1 MIVADMDTTSPQL
14 RTLGLIGGMSWHSTA
29 TYYRMINESVA
40 AQVGGH
46 ASASIALQSMNF
58 AEIRDCQIHEDWARA
73 ADLLTEAAQRC
84 VAGGAET
91 LAICTNLMHK
101 VAPQVEEAVDIPLL
115 HIGDAVA
122 AQATP
127 NGWGTLG
134 ILATQWVMDE
144 SFYEARLKEQ
154 GIDTVMPDPS
164 DRRKVDQII
173 WDELTR
179 GVIREESRRKYVE
192 VIDDLADRG
201 AQAVVLACTEIGL
214 LIEPEHSPIPI
225 IDSAVAHAE
234 ALASVALLPEGSTE
248 RSSS

>member
-1 MIVADMDTTSPQL
+1 MDTTSPRL
-14 RTLGLIGGMSWHSTA
+14 RTLGLIGGMSWHSTM

-40 AQVGGH
+40 SQVGGH

-58 AEIRDCQIHEDWARA
+58 AEIRNCQVREDWERA
-73 ADLLTEAAQRC
+73 AELLAEAAQRC

-91 LAICTNLMHK
+91 VAICTNLMHK
-101 VAPQVEEAVDIPLL
+101 VAPQVEDAIGVPLL

-122 AQATP
+122 AQAAR
-127 NGWGTLG
+127 NGWNTLG

-144 SFYEARLKEQ
+144 SFYESRLKEH
-154 GIDTVMPDPS
+154 GIDTVMPHPH
-164 DRRKVDQII
+164 DRRMVDGII

-179 GVIREESRRKYVE
+179 GVIREESRSKYVE
-192 VIDDLADRG
+192 VIRGLADRG

-214 LIEPEHSPIPI
+214 LIEPDDSPIPV

-234 ALASVALLPEGSTE
+234 ALASAALAQDAGTE
-248 RSSS
+248 RSNR